1 MKQPDKPTHTHTPFS
16 AAAQSVSPFE
26 FIFISMLACGVA
38 SGEAKISS
46 PKLKEKN
53 YEIISVDCIL

>member
-1 MKQPDKPTHTHTPFS
+1 MIDLMKQPDKPTHTHLFLLLLK
-16 AAAQSVSPFE
+16 SVSPLE

-38 SGEAKISS
+38 SGEAKEISS

-53 YEIISVDCIL
+53 YEIISK